1 MLTDAEIK
9 SQGMKVL
16 IKNLGM
22 VEAEK
27 FVALIQR
34 EPFNYT
40 EWQRDLWKGKS
51 GLEISELAMN
61 FRNHNRNLKKDKTS
75 KVK

>member
-1 MLTDAEIK
+1 MHTDTEIK

-22 VEAEK
+22 MEAEK

-34 EPFNYT
+34 EPFDYT
-40 EWQRDLWKGKS
+40 EWQRDLWKGNTAT
-51 GLEISELAMN
+51 EISKLAMD
-61 FRNHNRNLKKDKTS
+61 FRNKKGKAS
-75 KVK
+75 KSKKRKIA

>member
-1 MLTDAEIK
+1 MHTDTEIK

-34 EPFNYT
+34 EPFDYT
-40 EWQRDLWKGKS
+40 EWQRDLWKGKTAA
-51 GLEISELAMN
+51 EISKLAME
-61 FRNHNRNLKKDKTS
+61 FRNKKDKTS
-75 KVK
+75 KSKKRKIA

>member
-1 MLTDAEIK
+1 
-9 SQGMKVL
+9 MKVL

-34 EPFNYT
+34 EPFDYT
-40 EWQRDLWKGKS
+40 EWQRDLWKGKTAA
-51 GLEISELAMN
+51 EISKLAME
-61 FRNHNRNLKKDKTS
+61 FRNKKDKTS
-75 KVK
+75 KSKKRKIA

>member
-1 MLTDAEIK
+1 MHTDTEIK

-34 EPFNYT
+34 EPFDYT
-40 EWQRDLWKGKS
+40 EWQRDLWKGKTAT
-51 GLEISELAMN
+51 EISKLAMD
-61 FRNHNRNLKKDKTS
+61 FRNKKGKVSRSRKTNKS
-75 KVK
+75 